1 MVIGLVLF
9 CKFDLDLLENAEVVF
24 FPLSDLKIKLNFT
37 DLYFAQIKTPY
48 SCRKA
53 TPKLCSLAGGANG
66 LQLSWVDFHIPIAF
80 KYKTLLIKII
90 KLDLYNI

>member
-37 DLYFAQIKTPY
+37 DLYFAQI
-48 SCRKA
+48 
-53 TPKLCSLAGGANG
+53 
-66 LQLSWVDFHIPIAF
+66 
-80 KYKTLLIKII
+80 
-90 KLDLYNI
+90 

>member
-1 MVIGLVLF
+1 M
-9 CKFDLDLLENAEVVF
+9 
-24 FPLSDLKIKLNFT
+24 
-37 DLYFAQIKTPY
+37 YFAQIKAPY

-90 KLDLYNI
+90 KLDLCNIQTFKACGNSSTDLGFCQY